1 MRLFVLLS
9 AILLF
14 VTASCGGDKHLP
26 SSNPPEYDPKK
37 VSAAPTQLAAA
48 PLQLVTP
55 SQPASQP
62 AKPAEF
68 QLLESKL
75 QSLEADQKAKGEGKT
90 MPFNQDSLQLLK
102 GVQNPCEI
110 LSRFVP
116 ALGSGQLF
124 VGSEGAALKKAFG
137 PDADAIARRMDEQL
151 AEGLKQSLGPGAAD
165 CPISGRPQKK
175 SILSLPPRL
184 VLTSA
189 SLNHPLLYAQTTIP
203 DTSQEDYD
211 VRDPGIQREEAP
223 PDWEGYRTAHT
234 VTRIGKVGRPTAD
247 VYESYDMVIAPKA
260 KRCPHLEG
268 PDLEG
273 VADGTFEWSFVMAR
287 ATPEQPAVLYRRHVV
302 ANLKGKVNDDA
313 KVDRVDFD
321 VTVTLQHIGRELAPY
336 FQSIRSSGSFRL
348 DLQMEGVPQ
357 ELRVMTVS
365 GFSEGEAQARDVQL
379 IGTLTALMAYFSHE
393 PYHRAQA
400 YWNNPN
406 RCVEI
411 VFNPATKTQS
421 FAADKS
427 YLVKTELRTKK
438 EQTVVP
444 ARFRGAKERP
454 REGNGT
460 VSPREKESQRD
471 TPVTFTY
478 RAPRTRV
485 RHSGFK
491 VEAVSRAGKAEV
503 KDGEWELADGS
514 YVLEFDSTITAAMP
528 SGQNYSLAVSKSTV
542 HATVGLQFIEGR
554 GWVGEGM
561 MDFETV
567 PMNPPAKCSTRV
579 YGKGMTTF
587 HVTRGSIS
595 KENEPFAVTLHI
607 KPGETQD
614 ISELTCGYMRDKSP
628 MAFWNINFYFSRMQ
642 THNYNTGEYEIA
654 DWTPVR
660 DSDVIAKKTITV
672 NCSFN
677 PMQSCREVT
686 ELTLKSTG
694 TSE

>member
-1 MRLFVLLS
+1 MSARLIFLLS
-9 AILLF
+9 VTLLT
-14 VTASCGGDKHLP
+14 VSCNGGDKHLP
-26 SSNPPEYDPKK
+26 SSNPPEYDPPK
-37 VSAAPTQLAAA
+37 VNHMPTPAAPSR
-48 PLQLVTP
+48 PP
-55 SQPASQP
+55 SRPAT
-62 AKPAEF
+62 PAELE
-68 QLLESKL
+68 LLRAKL
-75 QSLEADQKAKGEGKT
+75 DSLERSQKEKT
-90 MPFNQDSLQLLK
+90 EEKSVSLNQGSLQLFK
-102 GVQNPCEI
+102 GITSPCEA
-110 LSRFVP
+110 LSRL
-116 ALGSGQLF
+116 AQGLGSGRLF
-124 VGSEGAALKKAFG
+124 EGNEGMALKKALG
-137 PDADAIARRMDEQL
+137 PDADDIALRMDEQL
-151 AEGLKQSLGPGAAD
+151 MEGLQQSFGPRAAD
-165 CPISGRPQKK
+165 CPISERPRKK
-175 SILSLPPRL
+175 SNLSQAPRL
-184 VLTSA
+184 VLTGLS
-189 SLNHPLLYAQTTIP
+189 SSQPLLFAQTTIP

-223 PDWEGYRTAHT
+223 PDWEGYQTAHT
-234 VTRIGKVGRPTAD
+234 VTRIGKVERPTAG

-273 VADGTFEWSFVMAR
+273 VAEGTFEWSFVMAR

-302 ANLKGKVNDDA
+302 ANLKGKVSDDA

-336 FQSIRSSGSFRL
+336 SQSIRSSGSFRL

-357 ELRVMTVS
+357 ELRVITVS

-438 EQTVVP
+438 EQAVVP
-444 ARFRGAKERP
+444 AKFRDAKERP

-478 RAPRTRV
+478 RAARTRV
-485 RHSGFK
+485 RHSGFR

-503 KDGEWELADGS
+503 KDSEWELADGS

-542 HATVGLQFIEGR
+542 HATVGLQFMEGR
-554 GWVGEGM
+554 GWVGGGM

-587 HVTRGSIS
+587 HVTGGSIS
-595 KENEPFAVTLHI
+595 KENEPFAVTLYI

-614 ISELTCGYMRDKSP
+614 ISELNCGYMRDKSP
-628 MAFWNINFYFSRMQ
+628 MAFWNTNFYFSRMQ
-642 THNYNTGEYEIA
+642 THDYNTGEYEIA
-654 DWTPVR
+654 DWTLVR